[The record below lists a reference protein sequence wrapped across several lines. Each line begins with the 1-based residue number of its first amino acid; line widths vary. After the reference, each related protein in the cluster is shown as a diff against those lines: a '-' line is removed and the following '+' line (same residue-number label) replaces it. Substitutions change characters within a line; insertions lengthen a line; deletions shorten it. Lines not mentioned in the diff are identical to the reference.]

1 MSEARYGWS
10 SDFPTFTVAEPRV
23 VRGRLQDFLPDVDV
37 SQIRAWDESIPKLQR
52 EIAESLE
59 SQAKAQEYSAIL
71 EYQLPLEFR
80 RPDVLLLVG
89 SAVIVLELKGKESP
103 SQADLDQTAA
113 YARDLRAYHRDC
125 DGRPVYAVVV
135 PTRAKGY
142 VGERSGVHVAG
153 PDAIDALIAN
163 FADARDGSQLSVET
177 FLDAAA
183 YRPLPTLVQ
192 AARELF
198 TTGTLRDIWRA
209 RANTDPAVNQIET
222 IVRGAA
228 ATKRRRL
235 ILLTGVPGAGKTLV
249 GLRLAH
255 AYYLDDLA
263 VARNDGQKPSAPAVF
278 LSGNGPLVQVLQY
291 QMRQAG
297 GDGKT
302 FVRDVKGYVQAYSRR
317 KSATPPEHVLIFD
330 EAQRAW
336 DAEMVASKGHTES
349 NLSEP
354 EHFVQFAERIPEWC
368 TIVGLI
374 GTGQEI
380 HLGEEGG
387 LSLWRKAVEGSM
399 APGDWE
405 VHGPPQLESLFAGSV
420 VPFVGSTTLS
430 LDAEIRFHLAR
441 DVHPFVDA
449 VLRGKPDIARQHATY
464 LAEQQFHLRM
474 TRSLDSAKD
483 YLHERYA
490 EHKFA
495 RYGLVASSRD
505 KDLNQFGVRNDF
517 NWTKNVKVGPWYVDD
532 ENSRNSCRQLE
543 EVVTE
548 FAAQGLELDAALLCW
563 GTDLLRKENTW
574 STARARGY
582 KKGSH
587 VRNAHQLRLNA
598 YRVLLTRG
606 RDGTIIFVPP
616 IAELDETWGYLE
628 ACGVTEVSQQ
638 AIDHSTECLQATMS
652 RIT

>member
-1 MSEARYGWS
+1 
-10 SDFPTFTVAEPRV
+10 
-23 VRGRLQDFLPDVDV
+23 LQDFLPDVAD
-37 SQIRAWDESIPKLQR
+37 SQIRAWDDSIPKLQR
-52 EIAESLE
+52 EVGESLDAHPL
-59 SQAKAQEYSAIL
+59 SAGYTAIL

-89 SAVIVLELKGKESP
+89 SAVIVLELKGKEAP

-125 DGRPVYAVVV
+125 DGRPVHAVVI

-142 VGERSGVHVAG
+142 AGEQNGVHIAG
-153 PDAIDALIAN
+153 PDAIDALIAT
-163 FADARDGSQLSVET
+163 FADARDRAVLSAES

-209 RANTDPAVNQIET
+209 RANTDPAINQIEI

-228 ATKRRRL
+228 SAKRRRL

-255 AYYLDDLA
+255 AHYLDDLVVTRA
-263 VARNDGQKPSAPAVF
+263 DGRRPTAPAVF

-291 QMRQAG
+291 QMKQSG

-302 FVRDVKGYVQAYSRR
+302 FVRDVKGYVETYNKRR
-317 KSATPPEHVLIFD
+317 NAVPPEHVLIFD

-336 DAEMVASKGHTES
+336 DAEMVASKKHTDGK
-349 NLSEP
+349 LSEP
-354 EHFVQFAERIPEWC
+354 EHFVQFSERIPEWC

-380 HLGEEGG
+380 HLGEESG
-387 LSLWRKAVEGSM
+387 LALWRKAVEGS
-399 APGDWE
+399 ASPGNWE
-405 VHGPPQLESLFAGSV
+405 VHGPPQLGALFSGSA
-420 VPFVGSTTLS
+420 VPFFASPQLY
-430 LDAEIRFHLAR
+430 LDAEIRFHMAK

-449 VLRGKPDIARQHATY
+449 LLRGDADVARQHATH
-464 LAEQQFHLRM
+464 LAGHDYHLRM
-474 TRSLDSAKD
+474 TRSLDAAKA
-483 YLHERYA
+483 YLRERYG
-490 EHKFA
+490 EHRLA
-495 RYGLVASSRD
+495 RFGLIASSRD
-505 KDLNQFGVRNDF
+505 RDLVHFGVRNDF
-517 NWTKNVKVGPWYVDD
+517 NWTKHVKVGPWYVDG
-532 ENSRNSCRQLE
+532 EGSPGSCRQME

-548 FAAQGLELDAALLCW
+548 FAAQGLELDSALLCW
-563 GTDLLRKENTW
+563 GSDLVRERGTW
-574 STARARGY
+574 SIARARGY
-582 KKGSH
+582 KKGSL
-587 VRNAHQLRLNA
+587 VRNPFQLRLNA

-606 RDGTIIFVPP
+606 RDGTVLFVPP
-616 IAELDETWGYLE
+616 LDQLDETWDYMRKSGVIELE
-628 ACGVTEVSQQ
+628 
-638 AIDHSTECLQATMS
+638 
-652 RIT
+652 

>member
-1 MSEARYGWS
+1 MTEARYGWS
-10 SDFPTFTVAEPRV
+10 SNFPDFRVAEPRV
-23 VRGRLQDFLPDVDV
+23 VRGKLQDFLPDVDA
-37 SQIRAWDESIPKLQR
+37 SQVRAWDDSIPKLQR
-52 EIAESLE
+52 EVGESLD
-59 SQAKAQEYSAIL
+59 AHPHATEYSAIL

-89 SAVIVLELKGKESP
+89 SAVIVLELKGKDVP
-103 SQADLDQTAA
+103 SQADIDQTAA

-135 PTRAKGY
+135 PTRARGYQGEKG
-142 VGERSGVHVAG
+142 GVHIAG
-153 PDAIDALIAN
+153 PDTIDALIAK
-163 FADARDGSQLSVET
+163 FADARDRPPISAES
-177 FLDAAA
+177 FLDAGA

-209 RANTDPAVNQIET
+209 RANTDPAIDQIET

-228 ATKRRRL
+228 QTKRRRL

-255 AYYLDDLA
+255 AHYLDDLA
-263 VARNDGQKPSAPAVF
+263 VARADGQKPTAPAVF

-291 QMRQAG
+291 QMKQAG

-302 FVRDVKGYVQAYSRR
+302 FVRDVKGYVQAYSR
-317 KSATPPEHVLIFD
+317 KKTSVPPEHVLIFD

-336 DAEMVASKGHTES
+336 DAEMVASKGHTEGE
-349 NLSEP
+349 LSEP
-354 EHFVQFAERIPEWC
+354 ELFVQFAERIPKWC
-368 TIVGLI
+368 TLVGLI

-387 LSLWRKAVEGSM
+387 LTLWRKAVEGSGNP
-399 APGDWE
+399 ADWE
-405 VHGPPQLESLFAGSV
+405 VHAPSHVAPLFAGSP
-420 VPFVGSTTLS
+420 VPFVASDKLT

-449 VLRGKPDIARQHATY
+449 LLRGAPDVARQHAAH
-464 LAEQQFHLRM
+464 LAEHDFHLRM
-474 TRSLDSAKD
+474 TRSLDVAKS
-483 YLHERYA
+483 YLKERYA
-490 EHKFA
+490 EHKLA
-495 RYGLVASSRD
+495 RFGLVASSRD
-505 KDLNQFGVRNDF
+505 KDLIHFGVRNDF
-517 NWTKNVKVGPWYVDD
+517 NWTKNVKVGPWYVDGD
-532 ENSRNSCRQLE
+532 GSPVSCRQLE

-563 GTDLLRKENTW
+563 GTDLVREQGKW
-574 STARARGY
+574 STSCARSY
-582 KKGSH
+582 KKGSN
-587 VRNAHQLRLNA
+587 VRDPHQLRLNA

-606 RDGTIIFVPP
+606 RDGAVIFVPP
-616 IAELDETWGYLE
+616 IKNLDETTDYLK
-628 ACGVTEVSQQ
+628 ACGISVL
-638 AIDHSTECLQATMS
+638 A
-652 RIT
+652 

>member
-1 MSEARYGWS
+1 MSEANYGWS
-10 SDFPTFTVAEPRV
+10 SNFPTFRAAEPRL
-23 VRGRLQDFLPDVDV
+23 VRGRLQEFLPDVDA
-37 SQIRAWDESIPKLQR
+37 SQVRAWDDSIPKLQR
-52 EIAESLE
+52 EVGESLDAY
-59 SQAKAQEYSAIL
+59 SQAAQYSAIL

-89 SAVIVLELKGKESP
+89 SAVIVLELKGKEIP

-142 VGERSGVHVAG
+142 VGERGGVHIAG
-153 PDAIDALIAN
+153 PDVIDALIAN
-163 FADARDGSQLSVET
+163 FSDVRDLPQLSAEA
-177 FLDAAA
+177 FLDASA

-209 RANTDPAVNQIET
+209 RANTDPAVNEIET
-222 IVRGAA
+222 IIRGAA
-228 ATKRRRL
+228 AAKRRRL

-255 AYYLDDLA
+255 AHYLDDLA
-263 VARNDGQKPSAPAVF
+263 VARADGHKPTAPAVF

-291 QMRQAG
+291 QMKQAG

-302 FVRDVKGYVQAYSRR
+302 FVRDVKGYVQAYSRP
-317 KSATPPEHVLIFD
+317 KAPVPAEHVLIFD

-336 DAEMVASKGHTES
+336 DADMVASKGHTDS
-349 NLSEP
+349 KRSEP

-387 LSLWRKAVEGSM
+387 LALWRKAVEESSV
-399 APGDWE
+399 PEDWE
-405 VHGPPQLESLFAGSV
+405 VHGAPQIASLFAGST
-420 VPFVGSTTLS
+420 VPFVASSALTL
-430 LDAEIRFHLAR
+430 DTEIRFHLAK

-449 VLRGKPDIARQHATY
+449 VLRGDSDVARQHVAH
-464 LAEQQFHLRM
+464 LSSHDFHLRM
-474 TRSLDSAKD
+474 TRDLDTAKA
-483 YLHERYA
+483 YLRERYA
-490 EHKFA
+490 EHKLA
-495 RYGLVASSRD
+495 RFGLVASSRD
-505 KDLNQFGVRNDF
+505 KDLIHFGVRNDF
-517 NWTKNVKVGPWYVDD
+517 NWTKNVKVGPWYVDGD
-532 ENSRNSCRQLE
+532 GSSVSCRQLE

-563 GTDLLRKENTW
+563 GSDLVREQNGW
-574 STARARGY
+574 SIARARGY
-582 KKGSH
+582 KKGSL
-587 VRNAHQLRLNA
+587 VRDPYQLRLNA

-606 RDGTIIFVPP
+606 RDGTVIFVPP
-616 IAELDETWGYLE
+616 ISQLDETWRYFK
-628 ACGVTEVSQQ
+628 ACGVS
-638 AIDHSTECLQATMS
+638 DLG
-652 RIT
+652 

>member
-1 MSEARYGWS
+1 MSKAPYGWS
-10 SDFPTFTVAEPRV
+10 SDFPTFRVAEPRV
-23 VRGRLQDFLPDVDV
+23 VRGRLQDFLPNAEA
-37 SQIRAWDESIPKLQR
+37 SQVRAWDDSIPRLQR
-52 EIAESLE
+52 EVGESLDAHQ
-59 SQAKAQEYSAIL
+59 SAAGYSAIL
-71 EYQLPLEFR
+71 EYELPLEFR

-89 SAVIVLELKGKESP
+89 SAVIVLELKGKEIP

-142 VGERSGVHVAG
+142 AGERGGVHIAG

-163 FADARDGSQLSVET
+163 FADARDRPPLSADT
-177 FLDAAA
+177 FLQADA

-209 RANTDPAVNQIET
+209 RANTDPAVNQIES

-228 ATKRRRL
+228 AAKRRRL

-255 AYYLDDLA
+255 AHYLDDLA
-263 VARNDGQKPSAPAVF
+263 VARSGGHKPTAPAVF

-291 QMRQAG
+291 QMKQAG

-302 FVRDVKGYVQAYSRR
+302 FVRDVKGYVKAYSSRR
-317 KSATPPEHVLIFD
+317 SAVPPEHVLIFD
-330 EAQRAW
+330 EAQRSW
-336 DAEMVASKGHTES
+336 DAEMVAAKGHTDS
-349 NLSEP
+349 NLSEA
-354 EHFVQFAERIPEWC
+354 ELFVQFAERIPEWC

-387 LSLWRKAVEGSM
+387 LGLWRKAVEGSGS
-399 APGDWE
+399 PTDWE
-405 VHGPPQLESLFAGSV
+405 VHGPPQLTDLFRDST
-420 VPFVGSTTLS
+420 VPFIPSPQLT
-430 LDAEIRFHLAR
+430 LDAEIRFHLAK
-441 DVHPFVDA
+441 DVHPFVNA
-449 VLRGKPDIARQHATY
+449 LLRGDADVARQHVAH
-464 LAEQQFHLRM
+464 LAGHDFHLRM
-474 TRSLDSAKD
+474 TRSLDTAKA
-483 YLHERYA
+483 YLRERYA
-490 EHKFA
+490 EHKLA
-495 RYGLVASSRD
+495 RFGLVASSRD
-505 KDLNQFGVRNDF
+505 RDLIHFGVRNDF
-517 NWTKNVKVGPWYVDD
+517 NWTKNVKVGPWYVDGD
-532 ENSRNSCRQLE
+532 GSPVSCRQLE

-563 GTDLLRKENTW
+563 GTDLVREGGRW
-574 STARARGY
+574 STTRARGY
-582 KKGSH
+582 KKGSN
-587 VRNAHQLRLNA
+587 VRDPFQLRLNA

-606 RDGTIIFVPP
+606 RDGTVIFVPP
-616 IAELDETWGYLE
+616 IDALDETWEYLRRS
-628 ACGVTEVSQQ
+628 G
-638 AIDHSTECLQATMS
+638 LQELE
-652 RIT
+652 R

>member
-1 MSEARYGWS
+1 MSQARYGWS
-10 SDFPTFTVAEPRV
+10 SDFPTFKVAEPRV
-23 VRGRLQDFLPDVDV
+23 VRSRLQDFLPDVDA
-37 SQIRAWDESIPKLQR
+37 SQLRAWDESIPKLQR
-52 EIAESLE
+52 EIAESLD
-59 SQAKAQEYSAIL
+59 SQMKAREYSAIL

-89 SAVIVLELKGKESP
+89 SAVIVLELKGKQAP

-125 DGRPVYAVVV
+125 DGRPVHAVVV

-142 VGERSGVHVAG
+142 VGERDGVHVAG

-163 FADARDGSQLSVET
+163 FADARDGQLLSADA
-177 FLDAAA
+177 FLDSAA

-209 RANTDPAVNQIET
+209 RANTDPAVSKIEE

-228 ATKRRRL
+228 AAKRRRL

-255 AYYLDDLA
+255 AHYLDDLA
-263 VARNDGQKPSAPAVF
+263 IAREDGKKPTAPAVF

-317 KSATPPEHVLIFD
+317 RSAIPPEHVLIFD

-336 DAEMVASKGHTES
+336 DGEMVASKGHTES
-349 NLSEP
+349 SLSEP
-354 EHFVQFAERIPEWC
+354 EHFVHFAERIPDWC

-387 LSLWRKAVEGSM
+387 LALWRKAVEGSTT
-399 APGDWE
+399 PGDWE
-405 VHGPPQLESLFAGSV
+405 VHGPPQLESMFAGSA
-420 VPFVGSTTLS
+420 VPFVGSTKLS

-449 VLRGKPDIARQHATY
+449 LLRGRPDIARQHARY

-474 TRSLDSAKD
+474 TRSLDIAKN
-483 YLHERYA
+483 YLRERYA
-490 EHKFA
+490 DHTLA

-505 KDLNQFGVRNDF
+505 KDLNRFGVRNDF

-532 ENSRNSCRQLE
+532 EGSRNSCRQLE

-563 GTDLLRKENTW
+563 GTDLLREENVW

-587 VRNAHQLRLNA
+587 VRNPHQLRLNA

-616 IAELDETWGYLE
+616 ITELDETWQYLL
-628 ACGVTEVSQQ
+628 ACGVAVVSER
-638 AIDHSTECLQATMS
+638 SGSE
-652 RIT
+652 

>member
-1 MSEARYGWS
+1 MTKAPYGWS
-10 SDFPTFTVAEPRV
+10 SDFPTFRVTEPRV
-23 VRGRLQDFLPDVDV
+23 VRGRLQDFLPNAEA
-37 SQIRAWDESIPKLQR
+37 SQVRAWDDSIPRLQR
-52 EIAESLE
+52 EVGESLDAHE
-59 SQAKAQEYSAIL
+59 SAAGYSAIL
-71 EYQLPLEFR
+71 EYELPLEFR

-89 SAVIVLELKGKESP
+89 SAVIVLELKGKEVP

-142 VGERSGVHVAG
+142 AGERGGVHIAG

-163 FADARDGSQLSVET
+163 FADARDRLPLSADT
-177 FLDAAA
+177 FLQADA

-209 RANTDPAVNQIET
+209 RANTDPAVNQIES

-228 ATKRRRL
+228 AAKRRRL

-255 AYYLDDLA
+255 AHYLDDLV
-263 VARNDGQKPSAPAVF
+263 VARPGGHKPTAPAVF

-291 QMRQAG
+291 QMKQAG

-302 FVRDVKGYVQAYSRR
+302 FVRDVKGYVKAYSSRR
-317 KSATPPEHVLIFD
+317 SAVPPEHVLIFD
-330 EAQRAW
+330 EAQRSW
-336 DAEMVASKGHTES
+336 DAEMVAAKGHTDS
-349 NLSEP
+349 NLSEA
-354 EHFVQFAERIPEWC
+354 ELFVQFAERIPEWC

-387 LSLWRKAVEGSM
+387 LGLWRKAVEGSGS
-399 APGDWE
+399 PTDWE
-405 VHGPPQLESLFAGSV
+405 VHGPPQLTDLFRDST
-420 VPFVGSTTLS
+420 VPFIPSPQLS
-430 LDAEIRFHLAR
+430 LDAEIRFHLAK

-449 VLRGKPDIARQHATY
+449 LLRGDADVARQHVAH
-464 LAEQQFHLRM
+464 LAGHDFHLRM
-474 TRSLDSAKD
+474 TRSLDTAKA
-483 YLHERYA
+483 YLRERYA
-490 EHKFA
+490 EHKLA
-495 RYGLVASSRD
+495 RFGLIASSRD
-505 KDLNQFGVRNDF
+505 RDLIHFGVRNDF
-517 NWTKNVKVGPWYVDD
+517 NWTKNVKVGPWYVDGD
-532 ENSRNSCRQLE
+532 GSPVSCRQLE

-563 GTDLLRKENTW
+563 GTDLIREDGRW
-574 STARARGY
+574 STTRARGY
-582 KKGSH
+582 KKGSN
-587 VRNAHQLRLNA
+587 VRDPFQLRLNA

-606 RDGTIIFVPP
+606 RDGTVIFVPP
-616 IAELDETWGYLE
+616 IAAMDETWDYL
-628 ACGVTEVSQQ
+628 ARCAVAPLS
-638 AIDHSTECLQATMS
+638 A
-652 RIT
+652 

>member
-1 MSEARYGWS
+1 MSKAPYGWS
-10 SDFPTFTVAEPRV
+10 SDFPTFRVAEPRV
-23 VRGRLQDFLPDVDV
+23 VRGRLQDFLPNAES
-37 SQIRAWDESIPKLQR
+37 SQVRAWDESIPKLQR
-52 EIAESLE
+52 EVGESLDAHE
-59 SQAKAQEYSAIL
+59 RAAGYSAIL
-71 EYQLPLEFR
+71 EYELPLEFR

-89 SAVIVLELKGKESP
+89 SAVIVLELKGKEVP

-142 VGERSGVHVAG
+142 AGERGGVHIAG

-163 FADARDGSQLSVET
+163 FADARDRPPLSADA
-177 FLDAAA
+177 FLQADA

-228 ATKRRRL
+228 DAKRRRL

-255 AYYLDDLA
+255 AHYLDDLA
-263 VARNDGQKPSAPAVF
+263 VVREGGQKPTAPAVF

-291 QMRQAG
+291 QMKKAG
-297 GDGKT
+297 GDGKA
-302 FVRDVKGYVQAYSRR
+302 FVRDVKGYVKTYSSRR
-317 KSATPPEHVLIFD
+317 SAVPPEHVLIFD
-330 EAQRAW
+330 EAQRSW
-336 DAEMVASKGHTES
+336 DAEMVAAKGHTDS
-349 NLSEP
+349 NLSEA
-354 EHFVQFAERIPEWC
+354 ELFVQFAERIPEWC

-387 LSLWRKAVEGSM
+387 LELWRKAVEGSGSP
-399 APGDWE
+399 ADWE
-405 VHGPPQLESLFAGSV
+405 VHGPPQLTDLFRDST
-420 VPFVGSTTLS
+420 VPFIPSPQLT
-430 LDAEIRFHLAR
+430 LDAEIRFHLAK

-449 VLRGKPDIARQHATY
+449 LLRGDADVARQHVAH
-464 LAEQQFHLRM
+464 LAGHDFHLRM
-474 TRSLDSAKD
+474 TRSLDVAKA
-483 YLHERYA
+483 YLRERYA
-490 EHKFA
+490 EHKLA
-495 RYGLVASSRD
+495 RFGLVASSRD
-505 KDLNQFGVRNDF
+505 RDLIHFGVRNDF
-517 NWTKNVKVGPWYVDD
+517 NWTKNVKVGPWYVDGD
-532 ENSRNSCRQLE
+532 GSPVSCRQLE

-563 GTDLLRKENTW
+563 GTDLIRRGGRW
-574 STARARGY
+574 STTRARGY
-582 KKGSH
+582 KKGSN
-587 VRNAHQLRLNA
+587 VRDPFKLRLNA

-606 RDGTIIFVPP
+606 RDGTVIFLPP
-616 IAELDETWGYLE
+616 IDALDETWEYLRK
-628 ACGVTEVSQQ
+628 AGIS
-638 AIDHSTECLQATMS
+638 DLS
-652 RIT
+652 

>member
-10 SDFPTFTVAEPRV
+10 SDFPTFKVAEPRV
-23 VRGRLQDFLPDVDV
+23 VRGRLQDFLPDVDD
-37 SQIRAWDESIPKLQR
+37 SQIRAWDDSIPKLQR
-52 EIAESLE
+52 EIGESLD
-59 SQAKAQEYSAIL
+59 SQSRAQEYSAIL

-89 SAVIVLELKGKESP
+89 SAVIVLELKGKQAP

-142 VGERSGVHVAG
+142 VGERNGVHVAG

-163 FADARDGSQLSVET
+163 FADARDGAPLSAGA

-228 ATKRRRL
+228 TSKRRRL

-255 AYYLDDLA
+255 AHYLDDLA
-263 VARNDGQKPSAPAVF
+263 IARDDGLKPSAPAVF

-302 FVRDVKGYVQAYSRR
+302 FVRDVKGYVESYSRR

-336 DAEMVASKGHTES
+336 DAEMVAAKGHTES
-349 NLSEP
+349 HLSEP
-354 EHFVQFAERIPEWC
+354 EHFVQFAERIPKWC

-387 LSLWRKAVEGSM
+387 LALWRKAVEGSK
-399 APGDWE
+399 APEDWE
-405 VHGPPQLESLFAGSV
+405 VHGPPQVGSLFAGSA
-420 VPFVGSTTLS
+420 VPFVASPKLS

-449 VLRGKPDIARQHATY
+449 LLRGKLDVARQHATH

-474 TRSLDSAKD
+474 TRSLNTAKD
-483 YLHERYA
+483 YLRERYA
-490 EHKFA
+490 DHKFA

-505 KDLNQFGVRNDF
+505 KDLNHFGVRNDF
-517 NWTKNVKVGPWYVDD
+517 NWTKNVKVGPWYVD
-532 ENSRNSCRQLE
+532 EEGSPNSCRQLE

-563 GTDLLRKENTW
+563 GTDLVRIENSW

-587 VRNAHQLRLNA
+587 VRDPHQLRLNA

-616 IAELDETWGYLE
+616 ITELDETWQYLR
-628 ACGVTEVSQQ
+628 ACGVPEVSEQPVV
-638 AIDHSTECLQATMS
+638 D
-652 RIT
+652 

>member
-1 MSEARYGWS
+1 MSEANYGWS
-10 SDFPTFTVAEPRV
+10 SNFPTFRAAEPRL
-23 VRGRLQDFLPDVDV
+23 VRGRLQEFLPDVDA
-37 SQIRAWDESIPKLQR
+37 SQVRAWDDSIPKLQR
-52 EIAESLE
+52 EVGESLDAY
-59 SQAKAQEYSAIL
+59 SQAAQYSAIL

-89 SAVIVLELKGKESP
+89 SAVIVLELKGKEIP

-142 VGERSGVHVAG
+142 GGERGGVHIAG

-163 FADARDGSQLSVET
+163 FSDVRDLPQLSADA
-177 FLDAAA
+177 FLDASA

-209 RANTDPAVNQIET
+209 RANTDPAVNEIET
-222 IVRGAA
+222 IIRGAA
-228 ATKRRRL
+228 AAKRRRL

-255 AYYLDDLA
+255 AHYLDDLA
-263 VARNDGQKPSAPAVF
+263 VARADGHKPTAPAVF

-291 QMRQAG
+291 QMKQAG
-297 GDGKT
+297 GDGKS
-302 FVRDVKGYVQAYSRR
+302 FVRDVKGYVQAYSRP
-317 KSATPPEHVLIFD
+317 KAPVPAEHVFIFD

-336 DAEMVASKGHTES
+336 DADMVAAKGHTDS
-349 NLSEP
+349 KRSEP
-354 EHFVQFAERIPEWC
+354 ELFVQFAERIPEWC

-387 LSLWRKAVEGSM
+387 LSLWRKAVEES
-399 APGDWE
+399 AVPEDWE
-405 VHGPPQLESLFAGSV
+405 VHGAPQIASLFAGST
-420 VPFVGSTTLS
+420 VPFVASSALTL
-430 LDAEIRFHLAR
+430 DTEIRFHLAK

-449 VLRGKPDIARQHATY
+449 VLRGDSDVARQHVAH
-464 LAEQQFHLRM
+464 LSSHDFHLRM
-474 TRSLDSAKD
+474 TRDLNTAKA
-483 YLHERYA
+483 YLRERYA
-490 EHKFA
+490 EHKLA
-495 RYGLVASSRD
+495 RFGLVASSRD
-505 KDLNQFGVRNDF
+505 KDLIHFGVRNDF
-517 NWTKNVKVGPWYVDD
+517 NWTKNVKVGPWYVDGD
-532 ENSRNSCRQLE
+532 GSPVSCRQLE

-563 GTDLLRKENTW
+563 GSDLVREQNGW
-574 STARARGY
+574 SIARARGY
-582 KKGSH
+582 KKGSL
-587 VRNAHQLRLNA
+587 VRDPYQLRLNA

-606 RDGTIIFVPP
+606 RDGTVIFVPP
-616 IAELDETWGYLE
+616 ISQLDETWRYFK
-628 ACGVTEVSQQ
+628 ACGVS
-638 AIDHSTECLQATMS
+638 DLG
-652 RIT
+652 

>member
-10 SDFPTFTVAEPRV
+10 SNFPTFHAAEPRV
-23 VRGRLQDFLPDVDV
+23 VRGRLQDFLPDVDA
-37 SQIRAWDESIPKLQR
+37 SQVRAWDDSIPRLQR
-52 EIAESLE
+52 EVGETL
-59 SQAKAQEYSAIL
+59 QALPQSVEYSAIL

-89 SAVIVLELKGKESP
+89 SAVIVLELKGKEAP
-103 SQADLDQTAA
+103 SQADIDQTAA

-135 PTRAKGY
+135 PTRARGY
-142 VGERSGVHVAG
+142 VGERSGVHVTG
-153 PDAIDALIAN
+153 PDAIDALIAS
-163 FADARDGSQLSVET
+163 FADARDRPPLAAEA
-177 FLDAAA
+177 FLDAGA

-209 RANTDPAVNQIET
+209 RANTDPAVDQIES
-222 IVRGAA
+222 IIRDAA
-228 ATKRRRL
+228 SSRRRRL

-255 AYYLDDLA
+255 AHYLDDLA
-263 VARNDGQKPSAPAVF
+263 VARADGLKPSAPAVF

-291 QMRQAG
+291 QMKQAG

-302 FVRDVKGYVQAYSRR
+302 FVRDVKGYVQAYSRPR
-317 KSATPPEHVLIFD
+317 APVPPEHVLIFD

-336 DAEMVASKGHTES
+336 DAEMVASKGHAFG
-349 NLSEP
+349 NRSEP

-368 TIVGLI
+368 AIVGLI

-387 LSLWRKAVEGSM
+387 LGLWRKAVEQSG
-399 APGDWE
+399 APHEWE
-405 VHGPPQLESLFAGSV
+405 VHGPPQLAPLFEGSPV
-420 VPFVGSTTLS
+420 TFVPSRALT

-449 VLRGKPDIARQHATY
+449 LLQGDASVARQHVQH
-464 LAEQQFHLRM
+464 LVGHDFHLRM
-474 TRSLDSAKD
+474 TRSLDVAKA
-483 YLHERYA
+483 YLRERYA
-490 EHKFA
+490 EHRLA
-495 RYGLVASSRD
+495 RFGLVASSRD
-505 KDLNQFGVRNDF
+505 KDLIHFGVRNDF
-517 NWTKNVKVGPWYVDD
+517 NWTKNLKVGPWYVDGD
-532 ENSRNSCRQLE
+532 GSPVSCRQLE

-563 GTDLLRKENTW
+563 GSDFVRERGRW
-574 STARARGY
+574 SIEGARRY
-582 KKGSH
+582 KKGSQ
-587 VRNAHQLRLNA
+587 VRNPHTLRQNA

-606 RDGTIIFVPP
+606 RDGTVIFVPP
-616 IAELDETWGYLE
+616 IDKLDETWTYLGE
-628 ACGVTEVSQQ
+628 CGVMELRGVQD
-638 AIDHSTECLQATMS
+638 AGA
-652 RIT
+652 

>member
-1 MSEARYGWS
+1 M
-10 SDFPTFTVAEPRV
+10 

-37 SQIRAWDESIPKLQR
+37 SQVRAWDDSIPKLQR
-52 EIAESLE
+52 EVAESLD
-59 SQAKAQEYSAIL
+59 ADAGAATYSAIL

-89 SAVIVLELKGKESP
+89 SAVIVLELKGKQEP
-103 SQADLDQTAA
+103 SQADVDQTAA

-135 PTRAKGY
+135 PTRARGY
-142 VGERSGVHVAG
+142 VGERDGVHIAG

-163 FADARDGSQLSVET
+163 FSDARDRAPLSAEA
-177 FLDAAA
+177 FLDSGA

-209 RANTDPAVNQIET
+209 RANTDPAVDRIET
-222 IVRGAA
+222 IIRGAA
-228 ATKRRRL
+228 AHGRRRL

-255 AYYLDDLA
+255 AHYLDDLA
-263 VARNDGQKPSAPAVF
+263 VPRADGRKPTAPAVF

-291 QMRQAG
+291 QMKQAG

-302 FVRDVKGYVQAYSRR
+302 FVRDVKGYVQTYSRPGT
-317 KSATPPEHVLIFD
+317 APAEHVLIFD

-336 DAEMVASKGHTES
+336 DAEMVAAKGHTS
-349 NLSEP
+349 SGKSEP
-354 EHFVQFAERIPEWC
+354 EHFVQFAQRIPQWC
-368 TIVGLI
+368 AIVGLI

-387 LSLWRKAVEGSM
+387 LALWRKAVEESHM
-399 APGDWE
+399 PGEWE
-405 VHGPPQLESLFAGSV
+405 VHGPPQLAELFADSN
-420 VPFVGSTTLS
+420 VPFVASPALA
-430 LDAEIRFHLAR
+430 LDAEIRFHLAQ

-449 VLRGKPDIARQHATY
+449 LLRGAPQAARQHAAR
-464 LAEQQFHLRM
+464 LGEQGFHLRM
-474 TRSLDSAKD
+474 TRRLDIAKG
-483 YLHERYA
+483 YLRERYA
-490 EHKFA
+490 EHPLA
-495 RYGLVASSRD
+495 RFGLVASSRD
-505 KDLNQFGVRNDF
+505 KDLMHFGVRNDF
-517 NWTKNVKVGPWYVDD
+517 NWTKHVKVGPWYV
-532 ENSRNSCRQLE
+532 EGEGSATSCRQLE

-563 GTDLLRKENTW
+563 GSDLAWEGERW
-574 STARARGY
+574 SSSRARGY
-582 KKGSH
+582 RKGSP
-587 VRNAHQLRLNA
+587 VRDPHRLRLNA

-606 RDGTIIFVPP
+606 RDGTIVFVPP
-616 IAELDETWGYLE
+616 IAVLDQTWEYLK
-628 ACGVTEVSQQ
+628 ACGIAEVT
-638 AIDHSTECLQATMS
+638 A
-652 RIT
+652 

>member
-1 MSEARYGWS
+1 MTQARYGWS
-10 SDFPTFTVAEPRV
+10 SDFPTFKVAEPRV
-23 VRGRLQDFLPDVDV
+23 VRGRLQDFLPDVDA

-59 SQAKAQEYSAIL
+59 SQTKAREYSAIL

-89 SAVIVLELKGKESP
+89 SAVIVLELKGKQAP

-125 DGRPVYAVVV
+125 DGRPVHAVVV

-142 VGERSGVHVAG
+142 VGERDGVHVAG

-163 FADARDGSQLSVET
+163 FADARDGQPLSAEA
-177 FLDAAA
+177 FLDSAA

-209 RANTDPAVNQIET
+209 RANTDPAVTKIEE

-228 ATKRRRL
+228 AAKRRRL

-255 AYYLDDLA
+255 AHYLDDLA
-263 VARNDGQKPSAPAVF
+263 IAREDGKKPTAPAVF

-317 KSATPPEHVLIFD
+317 KSAVPPEHVLIFD

-336 DAEMVASKGHTES
+336 DAEMVATKGHTELS
-349 NLSEP
+349 LSEP
-354 EHFVQFAERIPEWC
+354 EHFVHFAERIPDWC

-387 LSLWRKAVEGSM
+387 LALWRKAVEGSTT
-399 APGDWE
+399 PGDWE
-405 VHGPPQLESLFAGSV
+405 VHGPPQLESMFTGST
-420 VPFVGSTTLS
+420 VPFVGSTELS

-449 VLRGKPDIARQHATY
+449 LLSGRPDIARQHARN

-474 TRSLDSAKD
+474 TRSLDIAKN
-483 YLHERYA
+483 YLRERYA
-490 EHKFA
+490 DHRLA

-505 KDLNQFGVRNDF
+505 KDLNRFGVRNDF

-532 ENSRNSCRQLE
+532 EGSPNSCRQLE

-563 GTDLLRKENTW
+563 GTAVAREENAW

-587 VRNAHQLRLNA
+587 VRNPHQLRLNA

-616 IAELDETWGYLE
+616 VNELDETWQYLL
-628 ACGVTEVSQQ
+628 ACGVTVVSER
-638 AIDHSTECLQATMS
+638 SGVE
-652 RIT
+652 

>member
-1 MSEARYGWS
+1 MSDACYGWS
-10 SDFPTFTVAEPRV
+10 SDFPTFTVAEPRF
-23 VRGRLQDFLPDVDV
+23 VRGQLQNFLPDVGA
-37 SQIRAWDESIPKLQR
+37 SQLRAWDESIPKLQR

-59 SQAKAQEYSAIL
+59 SQARARNYSAIL

-89 SAVIVLELKGKESP
+89 SAVIVLELKGKEAP

-135 PTRAKGY
+135 PTRATGY
-142 VGERSGVHVAG
+142 IGERSGVHISG

-163 FADARDGSQLSVET
+163 FADVRDGLQISAEA

-183 YRPLPTLVQ
+183 YRPLPTLVH

-209 RANTDPAVNQIET
+209 RANTDPAINQIES

-228 ATKRRRL
+228 VTKRRRL

-255 AYYLDDLA
+255 AHYLDDLA
-263 VARNDGQKPSAPAVF
+263 VARGDGKKPSAPAVF

-317 KSATPPEHVLIFD
+317 QSAIPPEHVLIFD

-368 TIVGLI
+368 TLVGLI

-387 LSLWRKAVEGSM
+387 LALWRKAVEGSA
-399 APGDWE
+399 APQDWE
-405 VHGPPQLESLFAGSV
+405 VHGPPQLESLFAGSA
-420 VPFVGSTTLS
+420 VPFVSSTTLS

-449 VLRGKPDIARQHATY
+449 VLRGKPDIARQQAYY

-474 TRSLDSAKD
+474 TRNLDTAKD
-483 YLHERYA
+483 YLRERYID
-490 EHKFA
+490 HRFA

-517 NWTKNVKVGPWYVDD
+517 NWTKNVKVGPWYIDD
-532 ENSRNSCRQLE
+532 EESRNSCRRLE

-548 FAAQGLELDAALLCW
+548 FSAQGLELDAALLCW
-563 GTDLLRKENTW
+563 GTDLVRKENAW
-574 STARARGY
+574 STARARSY

-587 VRNAHQLRLNA
+587 VRDPHQLRLNA

-606 RDGTIIFVPP
+606 RDGTVIFVPP
-616 IAELDETWGYLE
+616 ITELDETWRYLA
-628 ACGVTEVSQQ
+628 ACGVPEVCQLAVDGSSACSQ
-638 AIDHSTECLQATMS
+638 T
-652 RIT
+652 

>member
-1 MSEARYGWS
+1 MSDARYGWS
-10 SDFPTFTVAEPRV
+10 SNFPTFRAAEPRL
-23 VRGRLQDFLPDVDV
+23 VRGRLQEFLPDVDA
-37 SQIRAWDESIPKLQR
+37 SQVRAWDDSIPKLQR
-52 EIAESLE
+52 EVGESLD
-59 SQAKAQEYSAIL
+59 AYAHAAQYSAIL

-89 SAVIVLELKGKESP
+89 SAVIVLELKGKETP

-142 VGERSGVHVAG
+142 GGERDGVHIAG

-163 FADARDGSQLSVET
+163 FSDVRDQPQLSAEA

-209 RANTDPAVNQIET
+209 RANTDPAVNQIE
-222 IVRGAA
+222 IIIRGAA
-228 ATKRRRL
+228 AAKRRRL

-255 AYYLDDLA
+255 AHYLDDLA
-263 VARNDGQKPSAPAVF
+263 VARADGHKPTAPAVF

-291 QMRQAG
+291 QMKQAG

-302 FVRDVKGYVQAYSRR
+302 FVRDVKGYVQAYSRP
-317 KSATPPEHVLIFD
+317 KAPVPTEHVLIFD

-336 DAEMVASKGHTES
+336 DADMVAAKGHTDS
-349 NLSEP
+349 KRSEP

-387 LSLWRKAVEGSM
+387 LSLWRKAVEESGV
-399 APGDWE
+399 PDDWE
-405 VHGPPQLESLFAGSV
+405 VHGAPQIASLFAGST
-420 VPFVGSTTLS
+420 VPFVASPALTL
-430 LDAEIRFHLAR
+430 DTEIRFHLAK

-449 VLRGKPDIARQHATY
+449 VLRGDSDVARQHIAH
-464 LAEQQFHLRM
+464 LASHDFHLRM
-474 TRSLDSAKD
+474 TRDLDTAKA
-483 YLHERYA
+483 YLRERYA
-490 EHKFA
+490 EHKLA
-495 RYGLVASSRD
+495 RFGLVASSRD
-505 KDLNQFGVRNDF
+505 KDLIHFGVRNDF
-517 NWTKNVKVGPWYVDD
+517 NWTKNVKVGPWYVDGD
-532 ENSRNSCRQLE
+532 GSPVSCRQLA

-548 FAAQGLELDAALLCW
+548 FAAQGLELDSALLCW
-563 GTDLLRKENTW
+563 GSDLVREQHRW
-574 STARARGY
+574 SISRARSY

-587 VRNAHQLRLNA
+587 VRDPYQLRLNA

-606 RDGTIIFVPP
+606 RDGTVLFVPP
-616 IAELDETWGYLE
+616 IAHLDETWEYFSD
-628 ACGVTEVSQQ
+628 CGVSE
-638 AIDHSTECLQATMS
+638 LG
-652 RIT
+652 

>member
-10 SDFPTFTVAEPRV
+10 SNFPDFRVAEPRV
-23 VRGRLQDFLPDVDV
+23 VRGRLQDFLPDVDP
-37 SQIRAWDESIPKLQR
+37 SQVRAWDDSIPKLQR
-52 EIAESLE
+52 EVGESLD
-59 SQAKAQEYSAIL
+59 AYPHATEYSAIL

-89 SAVIVLELKGKESP
+89 SAVIVLELKGKDVP
-103 SQADLDQTAA
+103 SQADIDQTAA

-135 PTRAKGY
+135 PTRARGYHGEKG
-142 VGERSGVHVAG
+142 GVHIAG
-153 PDAIDALIAN
+153 PDTIDALIAK
-163 FADARDGSQLSVET
+163 FADARDRPPISAES
-177 FLDAAA
+177 FLDAGA

-209 RANTDPAVNQIET
+209 RANTDPAIDQIET

-228 ATKRRRL
+228 QAKRRRL

-255 AYYLDDLA
+255 AHYLDDLA
-263 VARNDGQKPSAPAVF
+263 VARADGQKPTAPAVF

-291 QMRQAG
+291 QMKQAG

-302 FVRDVKGYVQAYSRR
+302 FVRDVKGYVQAYSR
-317 KSATPPEHVLIFD
+317 KKTSIPPEHVLIFD

-336 DAEMVASKGHTES
+336 DAEMVASKGHTEGE
-349 NLSEP
+349 LSEP
-354 EHFVQFAERIPEWC
+354 ELFVQFAERIPEWC

-387 LSLWRKAVEGSM
+387 LSLWRKAVEGSGNP
-399 APGDWE
+399 ADWE
-405 VHGPPQLESLFAGSV
+405 VHGPSHVGPLFDDSP
-420 VPFVGSTTLS
+420 VPFEASDKLT

-449 VLRGKPDIARQHATY
+449 LLRGAPDVARQHAAH
-464 LAEQQFHLRM
+464 LAEHDFHLRM
-474 TRSLDSAKD
+474 TRSLDVAKS
-483 YLHERYA
+483 YLKERYA
-490 EHKFA
+490 EHKLA
-495 RYGLVASSRD
+495 RFGLVASSRD
-505 KDLNQFGVRNDF
+505 KDLIHFGVRNDF
-517 NWTKNVKVGPWYVDD
+517 NWTKNVKVGPWYVDGD
-532 ENSRNSCRQLE
+532 GSPVSCRQLE

-563 GTDLLRKENTW
+563 GTDLVREQGHW
-574 STARARGY
+574 SISRARSY
-582 KKGSH
+582 KKGSN
-587 VRNAHQLRLNA
+587 VRDPHQLRLNA

-606 RDGTIIFVPP
+606 RDGTVVFVPP
-616 IAELDETWGYLE
+616 VMQLDETCEYLRSSGF
-628 ACGVTEVSQQ
+628 ADLS
-638 AIDHSTECLQATMS
+638 
-652 RIT
+652 

>member
-1 MSEARYGWS
+1 MKAR
-10 SDFPTFTVAEPRV
+10 
-23 VRGRLQDFLPDVDV
+23 
-37 SQIRAWDESIPKLQR
+37 
-52 EIAESLE
+52 
-59 SQAKAQEYSAIL
+59 EYSAIL

-89 SAVIVLELKGKESP
+89 SAVIVLELKGKQAP

-125 DGRPVYAVVV
+125 DGRPVHAVVV

-142 VGERSGVHVAG
+142 VGERDGVHVAG

-163 FADARDGSQLSVET
+163 FADARDGQLLSADA
-177 FLDAAA
+177 FLDSAA

-209 RANTDPAVNQIET
+209 RANTDPAVSKIEE

-228 ATKRRRL
+228 AAKRRRL

-255 AYYLDDLA
+255 AHYLDDLA
-263 VARNDGQKPSAPAVF
+263 IAREDGKKPTAPAVF

-317 KSATPPEHVLIFD
+317 RSAIPPEHVLIFD

-336 DAEMVASKGHTES
+336 DGEMVASKGHTES
-349 NLSEP
+349 SLSEP
-354 EHFVQFAERIPEWC
+354 EHFVHFAERIPDWC

-387 LSLWRKAVEGSM
+387 LALWRKAVEGSTT
-399 APGDWE
+399 PGDWE
-405 VHGPPQLESLFAGSV
+405 VHGPPQLESMFAGSA
-420 VPFVGSTTLS
+420 VPFVGSTKLS

-449 VLRGKPDIARQHATY
+449 LLRGRPDIARQHARY

-474 TRSLDSAKD
+474 TRSLDIAKN
-483 YLHERYA
+483 YLRERYA
-490 EHKFA
+490 DHTLA

-505 KDLNQFGVRNDF
+505 KDLNRFGVRNDF

-532 ENSRNSCRQLE
+532 EGSRNSCRQLE

-563 GTDLLRKENTW
+563 GTDLLREENVW

-587 VRNAHQLRLNA
+587 VRNPHQLRLNA

-616 IAELDETWGYLE
+616 ITELDETWQYLL
-628 ACGVTEVSQQ
+628 ACGVAVVSER
-638 AIDHSTECLQATMS
+638 SGSE
-652 RIT
+652 

>member
-1 MSEARYGWS
+1 M
-10 SDFPTFTVAEPRV
+10 
-23 VRGRLQDFLPDVDV
+23 
-37 SQIRAWDESIPKLQR
+37 
-52 EIAESLE
+52 
-59 SQAKAQEYSAIL
+59 
-71 EYQLPLEFR
+71 
-80 RPDVLLLVG
+80 
-89 SAVIVLELKGKESP
+89 
-103 SQADLDQTAA
+103 
-113 YARDLRAYHRDC
+113 
-125 DGRPVYAVVV
+125 
-135 PTRAKGY
+135 
-142 VGERSGVHVAG
+142 
-153 PDAIDALIAN
+153 
-163 FADARDGSQLSVET
+163 
-177 FLDAAA
+177 
-183 YRPLPTLVQ
+183 Q

-228 ATKRRRL
+228 ATKRQRL

-255 AYYLDDLA
+255 AHYLDDLA
-263 VARNDGQKPSAPAVF
+263 VARGDGQKPSAPAVF

-291 QMRQAG
+291 QMRKAG

-317 KSATPPEHVLIFD
+317 KSAIPPEHVLIFD

-387 LSLWRKAVEGSM
+387 LDLWRKAVEGSK
-399 APGDWE
+399 APEDWE
-405 VHGPPQLESLFAGSV
+405 VHEPHQLQSLFAGST
-420 VPFVGSTTLS
+420 VPFVGSAKLT

-449 VLRGKPDIARQHATY
+449 VLRDKPDIARQHATY

-474 TRSLDSAKD
+474 TRSLDIAKD
-483 YLHERYA
+483 YLRERYA
-490 EHKFA
+490 DHKLA
-495 RYGLVASSRD
+495 RYGLIASSRD
-505 KDLNQFGVRNDF
+505 KDLNRFGVRNDF
-517 NWTKNVKVGPWYVDD
+517 NWTKNVKVDPWYVDN
-532 ENSRNSCRQLE
+532 EGSPNSCRQLE
-543 EVVTE
+543 EVITE

-563 GTDLLRKENTW
+563 GTDLIRKENAW

-587 VRNAHQLRLNA
+587 VRDPHQLRLNA

-606 RDGTIIFVPP
+606 RDGAVIFVPP
-616 IAELDETWGYLE
+616 ITELDETWQYLK
-628 ACGVTEVSQQ
+628 ACGVVEVREGGG
-638 AIDHSTECLQATMS
+638 AAVL
-652 RIT
+652 

>member
-1 MSEARYGWS
+1 MSKAPYGWS
-10 SDFPTFTVAEPRV
+10 SDFPTFRVAEPRV
-23 VRGRLQDFLPDVDV
+23 VRGRLQDFLPNAES
-37 SQIRAWDESIPKLQR
+37 SQVRAWDESIPKLQR
-52 EIAESLE
+52 EVGESLDAHE
-59 SQAKAQEYSAIL
+59 SAARYSAIL
-71 EYQLPLEFR
+71 EYELPLEFR

-89 SAVIVLELKGKESP
+89 SAVIVLELKGKEVP

-142 VGERSGVHVAG
+142 AGERGGVHIAG

-163 FADARDGSQLSVET
+163 FADARDRPPLSADA
-177 FLDAAA
+177 FLQADA

-228 ATKRRRL
+228 DAKRRRL

-255 AYYLDDLA
+255 AHYLDDLA
-263 VARNDGQKPSAPAVF
+263 VVREGGQKPTAPAVF

-291 QMRQAG
+291 QMKKAG
-297 GDGKT
+297 GDGKA
-302 FVRDVKGYVQAYSRR
+302 FVRDVKGYVKTYSSRR
-317 KSATPPEHVLIFD
+317 SAVPPEHVLIFD
-330 EAQRAW
+330 EAQRSW
-336 DAEMVASKGHTES
+336 DAEMVAAKGHTDS
-349 NLSEP
+349 NLSEA
-354 EHFVQFAERIPEWC
+354 ELFVQFAERIPEWC

-387 LSLWRKAVEGSM
+387 LELWRKAVEGSGSP
-399 APGDWE
+399 ADWE
-405 VHGPPQLESLFAGSV
+405 VHGPPQLTDLFRDSA
-420 VPFVGSTTLS
+420 VPFVPSPQLT
-430 LDAEIRFHLAR
+430 LDAEIRFHLAK

-449 VLRGKPDIARQHATY
+449 LLRGDADVARQHVAH
-464 LAEQQFHLRM
+464 LAGHDFHLRM
-474 TRSLDSAKD
+474 TRSLDVAKA
-483 YLHERYA
+483 YLRERYA
-490 EHKFA
+490 EHKLA
-495 RYGLVASSRD
+495 RFGLVASSRD
-505 KDLNQFGVRNDF
+505 RDLIHFGVRNDF
-517 NWTKNVKVGPWYVDD
+517 NWTKNVKVGPWYVDGD
-532 ENSRNSCRQLE
+532 GSPVSCRQLE

-563 GTDLLRKENTW
+563 GTDLIREGGRW
-574 STARARGY
+574 STTRARGY
-582 KKGSH
+582 KKGSN
-587 VRNAHQLRLNA
+587 VRDPFQLRLNA
-598 YRVLLTRG
+598 YRVLMTRG
-606 RDGTIIFVPP
+606 RDGTVIFVPP
-616 IAELDETWGYLE
+616 IDALDETWEYFRKS
-628 ACGVTEVSQQ
+628 GVAELTP
-638 AIDHSTECLQATMS
+638 
-652 RIT
+652 